1 MGKGGDRL
9 MAEKAHGMTVS
20 IFGIVLAVIELILA
34 CFIIYFAVNFSIMVS
49 GIMYPYYA
57 IYDRG
62 MMVQPLGYLV
72 GLLNA
77 TNALLLIG
85 GIYVLVHAIKRIIDY
100 IFKTYITSKQ

>member
-20 IFGIVLAVIELILA
+20 VFGIVLAVIELILA
-34 CFIIYFAVNFSIMVS
+34 LFIMYFAVNFSIMIS
-49 GIMYPYYA
+49 GVIMPP
-57 IYDRG
+57 IYLTPAQ
-62 MMVQPLGYLV
+62 MVQPLGYLV

-77 TNALLLIG
+77 TSALLLIG

-100 IFKTYITSKQ
+100 IFKTYIASKQ